1 MSDANEHRYKKLG
14 DILEDC
20 HVVSRAQVDAALAE
34 QRRTGKL
41 FGEALIDLGFVSEDD
56 LGWALSAQLNLPY
69 IDLTLDMVDRTLA
82 RSIEPE
88 LMRKYKVLPLVKV
101 GDALTVAV
109 ADPTNRE
116 AIRAIELA
124 THLTLQVSIA
134 SPRRVTKIIADLLG
148 PEKNDAP
155 DSSDLLFRE
164 ITRPTVSDEEGVSPR
179 PNPLGYLVARALKE
193 RVREIHMDPA
203 GETVRVRFRRGV
215 RLDEEPSIAIQDYQH
230 MLIRLRRTF
239 SDGIPL
245 TDPIRVASTVTFSE
259 ASLRLALTLVPSGDG
274 ESLILELDETRG
286 SESDLSVLF
295 EEEESAHAVRGWL
308 ANAGGFL
315 VVTGPP
321 NAAVRTVWQG
331 LLRGSDR
338 THRRVAQVG
347 HDATATVPGVLTLAE
362 YYPEPMGSGQG
373 AFDPIEAR
381 GIDVLFMGTIRDEAT
396 LDRMLMAAAC
406 GRLIVARVMAP
417 DATSA
422 LALVRDACRARS
434 LLSRALLGIIES
446 DLDASGR
453 PRAALMELNDPLRR
467 ALDAGDHPR
476 DLALAAAI
484 GGYRPLAARL
494 HSSRSETGRAA
505 A

>member
-1 MSDANEHRYKKLG
+1 MSDAIDHRRKKLG

-20 HVVSRAQVDAALAE
+20 HVVSHAQVQAALAE

-69 IDLTLDMVDRTLA
+69 IDLSPDMVDRTVLK
-82 RSIEPE
+82 SLDPE
-88 LMRKYKVLPLVKV
+88 LMRKYKVLPLVRV

-116 AIRAIELA
+116 AIRAIEQA
-124 THLTLQVSIA
+124 TRLTLQVSIA
-134 SPRRVTKIIADLLG
+134 SPRRVNRIIADLLG
-148 PEKNDAP
+148 PERNDAP

-164 ITRPTVSDEEGVSPR
+164 ITRPTVSEDDAVSPR

-203 GETVRVRFRRGV
+203 GDIVRVRFRRGV
-215 RLDEEPSIAIQDYQH
+215 KLDEEPAIAPEDYRG
-230 MLIRLRRTF
+230 MVTRLRRTF
-239 SDGIPL
+239 GEGILPL
-245 TDPIRVASTVTFSE
+245 DPVRAASTVAFSE
-259 ASLRLALTLVPSGDG
+259 ASLRVALTLLPGEAG

-286 SESDLSVLF
+286 AEADLSSLF

-331 LLRGSDR
+331 LLRASDR
-338 THRRVAQVG
+338 THRRVALVG
-347 HDATATVPGVLTLAE
+347 PDAAAHVDGVMLLRDSYPDSPVPG
-362 YYPEPMGSGQG
+362 QG
-373 AFDPIEAR
+373 PFDPIEAR
-381 GIDVLFMGTIRDEAT
+381 GLDVLFTGSLKDEAT
-396 LDRMLMAAAC
+396 LDRLLMAAAC
-406 GRLIVARVMAP
+406 GRLIVARVLAP
-417 DATSA
+417 DATAA
-422 LALVRDACRARS
+422 LALVREACRARS
-434 LLSRALLGIIES
+434 VLSRALLGIIEA

-467 ALDAGDHPR
+467 ALDGGAHPR
-476 DLALAAAI
+476 ELAQAAAT
-484 GGYRPLAARL
+484 GGYRALAARL
-494 HSSRSETGRAA
+494 THSGAHGGRAA

>member
-1 MSDANEHRYKKLG
+1 MSDANTHRFKKLG

-20 HVVSRAQVDAALAE
+20 QVVSHAQVEAALAE

-69 IDLTLDMVDRTLA
+69 IDLTLDMVDRTVA

-88 LMRKYKVLPLVKV
+88 LMRKYKVLPLVRV

-116 AIRAIELA
+116 AIRAIEQA
-124 THLTLQVSIA
+124 TKLTLQVSIA
-134 SPRRVTKIIADLLG
+134 SPRRVRQIIADLLG
-148 PEKNDAP
+148 PERNEAP
-155 DSSDLLFRE
+155 DSGDLLFRE
-164 ITRPTVSDEEGVSPR
+164 ITRPTVSDDESISPR

-193 RVREIHMDPA
+193 RVREIHMDPT
-203 GETVRVRFRRGV
+203 GETVRVRFRRGI
-215 RLDEEPSIAIQDYQH
+215 RLEEEPAIITDDYRN
-230 MLIRLRRTF
+230 MLTRLRRTF
-239 SDGIPL
+239 GDGLSLSDPL
-245 TDPIRVASTVTFSE
+245 RVASTVSFSE
-259 ASLRLALTLVPSGDG
+259 ASLRLALTLVPTAEG

-321 NAAVRTVWQG
+321 NAAIRTVWQG

-347 HDATATVPGVLTLAE
+347 PDASAPVPGILMLSDIEPAATAGGPRG
-362 YYPEPMGSGQG
+362 
-373 AFDPIEAR
+373 FDPIEAR
-381 GIDVLFMGTIRDEAT
+381 GLDVLFMEGIRDESN
-396 LDRMLMAAAC
+396 LDRMLMAASC

-417 DATSA
+417 DATAA
-422 LALVRDACRARS
+422 LALLRDACRAKS
-434 LLSRALLGIIES
+434 LLARALLGIIES
-446 DLDASGR
+446 DLDPSGR
-453 PRAALMELNDPLRR
+453 PRAALMELNEPLRR
-467 ALDAGDHPR
+467 ALDAGAHPR
-476 DLALAAAI
+476 DLTLAAAS

-494 HSSRSETGRAA
+494 SSTRPEAGRAA

>member
-1 MSDANEHRYKKLG
+1 MSDSQPQSRKRLG

-20 HVVSRAQVDAALAE
+20 HVVNKAQVQAALAE

-69 IDLTLDMVDRTLA
+69 IDLSIDMVDRTVVKSL
-82 RSIEPE
+82 EPE
-88 LMRKYKVLPLVKV
+88 LMRKYKIVPLVRV

-116 AIRAIELA
+116 AIRAVEQA
-124 THLTLQVSIA
+124 TRLTLQVSIA
-134 SPRRVTKIIADLLG
+134 SPRRITRIIADLLG
-148 PEKNDAP
+148 PERGDSP

-164 ITRPTVSDEEGVSPR
+164 ITRPTVSDEDGALPR
-179 PNPLGYLVARALKE
+179 PNPLGHLVARALKE
-193 RVREIHMDPA
+193 RVREIHMDPT
-203 GETVRVRFRRGV
+203 GDIVRVRFRRGA
-215 RLDEEPSIAIQDYQH
+215 RLDEEPAVSPDDYRE
-230 MLIRLRRTF
+230 MVTRLRRTF
-239 SDGIPL
+239 GEGVLPL
-245 TDPIRVASTVTFSE
+245 DPVRAALTVSFSE
-259 ASLRLALTLVPSGDG
+259 ASLRLAMTLLPGTAG
-274 ESLILELDETRG
+274 ESMILELDETRG
-286 SESDLSVLF
+286 AEADLSMLF

-308 ANAGGFL
+308 SNSGGLL

-331 LLRGSDR
+331 LVRSSDR
-338 THRRVAQVG
+338 AHRRVALVG
-347 HDATATVPGVLTLAE
+347 LDAAAEIDGVMVLRDSYPDSNVP
-362 YYPEPMGSGQG
+362 GQG

-381 GIDVLFMGTIRDEAT
+381 GLDVLFAGGIRDEAT

-422 LALVRDACRARS
+422 LALVRDVCRARS
-434 LLSRALLGIIES
+434 LLSRALLGIIEA

-453 PRAALMELNDPLRR
+453 PRAALMEMNDSLRR
-467 ALDAGDHPR
+467 ALDGGAQPR
-476 DLALAAAI
+476 DLALAAAN
-484 GGYRPLAARL
+484 GGYRALASRL
-494 HSSRSETGRAA
+494 TSNRADGGRAA

>member
-1 MSDANEHRYKKLG
+1 MSDVNAHQNRKLG

-20 HVVSRAQVDAALAE
+20 QVVNHAQVLAALAE

-56 LGWALSAQLNLPY
+56 LGWALSAQLSLPY
-69 IDLTLDMVDRTLA
+69 IDLTMDMVDRTVV
-82 RSIEPE
+82 RSLEPE
-88 LMRKYKVLPLVKV
+88 MMRKYKVLPLVRV

-116 AIRAIELA
+116 AIRAIEQA
-124 THLTLQVSIA
+124 TNLTLQVSIA
-134 SPRRVTKIIADLLG
+134 SPRRVNRIISDLLG
-148 PEKNDAP
+148 PERNDMP

-164 ITRPTVSDEEGVSPR
+164 ITRPSVSEDEAVSPR
-179 PNPLGYLVARALKE
+179 PNPLGFLVARALKE

-203 GETVRVRFRRGV
+203 GESVRVRFRRGA
-215 RLDEEPSIAIQDYQH
+215 RLEEEPSIAQEDYH
-230 MLIRLRRTF
+230 LMLTRLRRTF
-239 SDGIPL
+239 SDGALPL
-245 TDPIRVASTVTFSE
+245 DPVRVASTVAFSE
-259 ASLRLALTLVPSGDG
+259 ASLRVALTLLPSGNG

-286 SESDLSVLF
+286 AEADLSMLF

-321 NAAVRTVWQG
+321 NAAARTVWQG

-338 THRRVAQVG
+338 VHRRVAQVG
-347 HDATATVPGVLTLAE
+347 NDAGALIDGVMNLAE
-362 YYPEPMGSGQG
+362 SSVVSAASGPA

-381 GIDVLFMGTIRDEAT
+381 GLDVLFMSGIRDEAT
-396 LDRMLMAAAC
+396 LDRMLMAASC

-422 LALVRDACRARS
+422 LALLRDACRAKS
-434 LLSRALLGIIES
+434 LLARALLGIIES
-446 DLDASGR
+446 DLDLSGR
-453 PRAALMELNDPLRR
+453 PRASLMELNEPLRR
-467 ALDAGDHPR
+467 ALDDGAHPR
-476 DLALAAAI
+476 DLTVAATS

-494 HSSRSETGRAA
+494 STSRPTTGRAA